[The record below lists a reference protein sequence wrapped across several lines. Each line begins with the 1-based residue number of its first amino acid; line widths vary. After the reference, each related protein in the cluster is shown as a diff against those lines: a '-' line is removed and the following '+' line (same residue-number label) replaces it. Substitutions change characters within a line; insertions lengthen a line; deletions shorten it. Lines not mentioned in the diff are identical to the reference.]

1 MNIFRI
7 INWHYY
13 KKNNVITLK
22 YEINTKTYDL
32 SFSSNPVLEV
42 ELLELHEKTVDIVIT
57 KIALIIKEQEYDYKT
72 NEILK
77 IFYNN
82 ITNLSISESNI

>member
-13 KKNNVITLK
+13 NKNNLTVIK
-22 YEINTKTYDL
+22 YEINNKTYEL
-32 SFSSNPVLEV
+32 SFSSNPLLEV
-42 ELLELHEKTVDIVIT
+42 ELLELHEKLIDVLLT

-77 IFYNN
+77 TFYNN
-82 ITNLSISESNI
+82 ITNLSILESSV

>member
-13 KKNNVITLK
+13 KKNNLTAIK
-22 YEINTKTYDL
+22 YEINNETYEL
-32 SFSSNPVLEV
+32 SFSSNPLLEV
-42 ELLELHEKTVDIVIT
+42 ELLELHEKSVDLLIT

-82 ITNLSISESNI
+82 ITNLSILESTQ